1 MANTDTLPPPPTDQI
16 APDHRT
22 PTPAPAP
29 ANDVLHL
36 SGEIKEEGVFASL
49 ISSVRDAFFP
59 VKLPPLVLES
69 RPIAVPDRMAVK
81 RSPASTAIAVGAHIL
96 VFALIVLFIARQVHV
111 SAPPKVSVVTLDA
124 PPPPPIVPKTEQI
137 GGGGGQHDLAPVT
150 QGRLP
155 KLAQEQIV
163 PPKAPPTIAPKL
175 AIDPTVVV
183 QKDLKM
189 ATNDMP
195 NLGMPNSNLKGVSL
209 GNGTGTGLGSGDG
222 SGIGPGSGGNTGGG
236 VFHIGGG
243 VSKPIVLYSVD
254 PEFSEEA
261 RKAKFSGNVE
271 VYLVVDESGNPSHIR
286 VVRPIGM
293 GLDEKAIEAVRQ
305 YKFKPAMKDGKP
317 VKVDLYIDVNFQIF

>member
-1 MANTDTLPPPPTDQI
+1 MADTDTLPPPPTNRIDHDQSSS
-16 APDHRT
+16 APRQ
-22 PTPAPAP
+22 AA
-29 ANDVLHL
+29 DVVHL
-36 SGEIKEEGVFASL
+36 SGEIKEEGVLASL
-49 ISSVRDAFFP
+49 VSSFRDVFFP
-59 VKLPPLVLES
+59 SKLPPLVLES
-69 RPIAVPDRMAVK
+69 RPIAVPDRMATK
-81 RSPASTAIAVGAHIL
+81 RSPTSTAVAVGAHIL
-96 VFALIVLFIARQVHV
+96 VILLIAFLIAHQVHV
-111 SAPPKVSVVTLDA
+111 TPAVKAEVTTLIAPA
-124 PPPPPIVPKTEQI
+124 PPPIAPKVEQI

-175 AIDPTVVV
+175 AMDPTVVV

-209 GNGTGTGLGSGDG
+209 GNGTGTGLGSGSG

-243 VSKPIVLYSVD
+243 VSKPVVLYSPE

-271 VYLVVDESGNPSHIR
+271 VYLWVDENGSPSHIR
-286 VVRPIGM
+286 VVRGVGM

>member
-1 MANTDTLPPPPTDQI
+1 MADTDTLPPPPKNMID
-16 APDHRT
+16 PDH
-22 PTPAPAP
+22 APP
-29 ANDVLHL
+29 SPRPVDEIVHL
-36 SGEIKEEGVFASL
+36 SGELKEEGVFASL
-49 ISSVRDAFFP
+49 ISSFRDVFFP
-59 VKLPPLVLES
+59 PKLPPLVLQS
-69 RPIAVPDRMAVK
+69 KPIAVPDRMAVK
-81 RSPASTAIAVGAHIL
+81 RSPASTAVAVGLHVLVIL
-96 VFALIVLFIARQVHV
+96 LIAIFVATQVHV
-111 SAPPKVSVVTLDA
+111 TQAPKIAVTTVTA
-124 PPPPPIVPKTEQI
+124 PPPPPILPKEVQI
-137 GGGGGQHDLAPVT
+137 GGGGGQHDVAPVT

-155 KLAQEQIV
+155 KLAQEQLV

-209 GNGTGTGLGSGDG
+209 GNGTGTGLGAGNG

-243 VSKPIVLYSVD
+243 VSKPVVLFAPE

-271 VYLVVDESGNPSHIR
+271 VYLWVDENGSPSHIR
-286 VVRPIGM
+286 VVRGVGM

>member
-1 MANTDTLPPPPTDQI
+1 MADIETLPPPPTNQI
-16 APDHRT
+16 VPDRAASAAK
-22 PTPAPAP
+22 PKPA
-29 ANDVLHL
+29 DEVLHL
-36 SGEIKEEGVFASL
+36 SGEIKEEGVLASL
-49 ISSVRDAFFP
+49 VSSFRDVFFP
-59 VKLPPLVLES
+59 TKLPPLVLES
-69 RPIAVPDRMAVK
+69 KPIAVPDRMAVK
-81 RSPASTAIAVGAHIL
+81 RSPTSTAIAVGAHIL
-96 VFALIVLFIARQVHV
+96 VFALIALFIARQVV
-111 SAPPKVSVVTLDA
+111 VKAPPKPTVISLAA
-124 PPPPPIVPKTEQI
+124 PPPPPIAPKAEQI

-163 PPKAPPTIAPKL
+163 PPKAPPPIAPKL

-195 NLGMPNSNLKGVSL
+195 NLGMPNSNLKGVSM
-209 GNGTGTGLGSGDG
+209 GNGSGTGIGSGNG
-222 SGIGPGSGGNTGGG
+222 NGIGPGEGGNTGGG

-243 VSKPIVLYSVD
+243 VSKPVVLYSVE

-271 VYLVVDESGNPSHIR
+271 VYLWVDENGSPSHIR